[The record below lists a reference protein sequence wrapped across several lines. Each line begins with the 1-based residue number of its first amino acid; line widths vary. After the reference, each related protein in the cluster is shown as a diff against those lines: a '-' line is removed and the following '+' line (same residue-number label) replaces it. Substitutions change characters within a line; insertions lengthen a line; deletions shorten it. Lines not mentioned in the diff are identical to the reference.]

1 MKGKG
6 QMTDINVV
14 KQIQDL
20 RRDLDMEVNLFQE
33 QIELPLDE
41 ALIEDKQFPKQKQFS
56 SNSGQLNKGIAL
68 SKWFRKI
75 TSQFESI
82 DPFYK

>member
-1 MKGKG
+1 
-6 QMTDINVV
+6 MTDINVV

-20 RRDLDMEVNLFQE
+20 RRDLDMEVNLFHE
-33 QIELPLDE
+33 QVELPLDE
-41 ALIEDKQFPKQKQFS
+41 TLIDDKQILKQKQFG
-56 SNSGQLNKGIAL
+56 SNSSQLSRGVAL

>member
-1 MKGKG
+1 
-6 QMTDINVV
+6 MTDINVV

-20 RRDLDMEVNLFQE
+20 RRDLDMEVKLLHE
-33 QIELPLDE
+33 QVELPLE
-41 ALIEDKQFPKQKQFS
+41 ETLIEDKEFSEQQQFA
-56 SNSGQLNKGIAL
+56 SNSSQLSRSIAL

-75 TSQFESI
+75 TSQFETI

>member
-1 MKGKG
+1 
-6 QMTDINVV
+6 MTDINVV

-20 RRDLDMEVNLFQE
+20 RRDLDMEVNLFHE

-41 ALIEDKQFPKQKQFS
+41 ALIEVNESSEKNQFV
-56 SNSGQLNKGIAL
+56 SNSGQFNRGIAL

>member
-1 MKGKG
+1 
-6 QMTDINVV
+6 MTDINVV
-14 KQIQDL
+14 KQIQNL
-20 RRDLDMEVNLFQE
+20 RRDLDMEVDLFHE
-33 QIELPLDE
+33 QIELPLNE
-41 ALIEDKQFPKQKQFS
+41 VLIDDKQILEQKKFG
-56 SNSGQLNKGIAL
+56 SNSGQLIRGIAL

>member
-1 MKGKG
+1 MK
-6 QMTDINVV
+6 DVNVV
-14 KQIQDL
+14 KKIQDL
-20 RRDLDMEVNLFQE
+20 RKDLDMEVKLFHE

-41 ALIEDKQFPKQKQFS
+41 ALKEDKEFSEQKQFV
-56 SNSGQLNKGIAL
+56 SNSTQLNKGIAL

>member
-1 MKGKG
+1 
-6 QMTDINVV
+6 MTDINVA

-20 RRDLDMEVNLFQE
+20 RRDLDMEVNLFHE
-33 QIELPLDE
+33 QVELPLDE
-41 ALIEDKQFPKQKQFS
+41 TVIKDKQFSEQKRII
-56 SNSGQLNKGIAL
+56 NSVQLSRGIAL

>member
-1 MKGKG
+1 MK
-6 QMTDINVV
+6 DINVV
-14 KQIQDL
+14 KQVQDL
-20 RRDLDMEVNLFQE
+20 RRDLDMEVNLFHE

-41 ALIEDKQFPKQKQFS
+41 ALKEGKEFSEPKQFG
-56 SNSGQLNKGIAL
+56 SNSAHLNKGIAL

>member
-1 MKGKG
+1 
-6 QMTDINVV
+6 MTDINVV
-14 KQIQDL
+14 KKIHDL
-20 RRDLDMEVNLFQE
+20 RRDLDMEVNLFHE
-33 QIELPLDE
+33 QIELPLNE
-41 ALIEDKQFPKQKQFS
+41 TLIKDKQFSEQKQI
-56 SNSGQLNKGIAL
+56 SNSAHLSRCIAL

>member
-1 MKGKG
+1 
-6 QMTDINVV
+6 MTDINVV

-20 RRDLDMEVNLFQE
+20 RRDLDMEVNLFHE
-33 QIELPLDE
+33 QIELPLDD
-41 ALIEDKQFPKQKQFS
+41 ALIQDKQFSKQKQFS
-56 SNSGQLNKGIAL
+56 SNSDQLNKGIAL
-68 SKWFRKI
+68 SKWLRKI

>member
-1 MKGKG
+1 
-6 QMTDINVV
+6 MTDINVA

-20 RRDLDMEVNLFQE
+20 RRDLDMEVNLFHE

-41 ALIEDKQFPKQKQFS
+41 ALKEGKEFSETKQFG
-56 SNSGQLNKGIAL
+56 SNSAQLNKGIAL

>member
-1 MKGKG
+1 
-6 QMTDINVV
+6 MTDINVV
-14 KQIQDL
+14 KQIRDL
-20 RRDLDMEVNLFQE
+20 RRDLDMEVNLFHE

-41 ALIEDKQFPKQKQFS
+41 ALIEYKQFS
-56 SNSGQLNKGIAL
+56 EKKQFGNNSVQLSRGVAL

-75 TSQFESI
+75 TSQFETI

>member
-1 MKGKG
+1 
-6 QMTDINVV
+6 MTDIKVV
-14 KQIQDL
+14 KQIQGL
-20 RRDLDMEVNLFQE
+20 RRDLDMEVNLFHE

-41 ALIEDKQFPKQKQFS
+41 TLKESKEFSEQKKIG
-56 SNSGQLNKGIAL
+56 SNSTQLNKGIAL

>member
-1 MKGKG
+1 
-6 QMTDINVV
+6 MTNINVV

-20 RRDLDMEVNLFQE
+20 RRDLDMEANLFHE

-41 ALIEDKQFPKQKQFS
+41 ALIENKEFSKQKQI
-56 SNSGQLNKGIAL
+56 SNSTQLNKGITL
-68 SKWFRKI
+68 SKWLRKI

>member
-1 MKGKG
+1 
-6 QMTDINVV
+6 MTDINVV
-14 KQIQDL
+14 KKIQHL
-20 RRDLDMEVNLFQE
+20 RRDLDMEVNLFHE
-33 QIELPLDE
+33 QVELPLE
-41 ALIEDKQFPKQKQFS
+41 ETLIDDKEFSEKKQFG
-56 SNSGQLNKGIAL
+56 SNSAQLNRGISL

>member
-1 MKGKG
+1 
-6 QMTDINVV
+6 MTDINVA

-20 RRDLDMEVNLFQE
+20 RRDLDMEVNLFHE
-33 QIELPLDE
+33 QVELPLDE
-41 ALIEDKQFPKQKQFS
+41 ALIENKQFSKQKQFGC
-56 SNSGQLNKGIAL
+56 NSAQLSRGIAL

>member
-1 MKGKG
+1 
-6 QMTDINVV
+6 MTDINVV

-20 RRDLDMEVNLFQE
+20 RRDLDMEVNLFHE
-33 QIELPLDE
+33 QIELPLNED
-41 ALIEDKQFPKQKQFS
+41 LKEDKEFSEQKQFG
-56 SNSGQLNKGIAL
+56 SNSGQFSRGITL

-75 TSQFESI
+75 TSQFQSI

>member
-1 MKGKG
+1 
-6 QMTDINVV
+6 MTDINVV

-20 RRDLDMEVNLFQE
+20 RRDLDMEVNLLHE
-33 QIELPLDE
+33 QVELPLDDV
-41 ALIEDKQFPKQKQFS
+41 LIEGKQFS
-56 SNSGQLNKGIAL
+56 EKKQFGGNSDQLSRGIAL

-82 DPFYK
+82 DPFYN

>member
-1 MKGKG
+1 
-6 QMTDINVV
+6 MTDINVV
-14 KQIQDL
+14 KQIQNL
-20 RRDLDMEVNLFQE
+20 RRDLDMEVNLFHE

-41 ALIEDKQFPKQKQFS
+41 ALIKDKQFSEQKQFDKNS
-56 SNSGQLNKGIAL
+56 SQLSRGIAL

-82 DPFYK
+82 DPFYR

>member
-1 MKGKG
+1 
-6 QMTDINVV
+6 MTEINVA

-20 RRDLDMEVNLFQE
+20 RRDLDMEVNLFHE

-41 ALIEDKQFPKQKQFS
+41 TLIHDKEFLGQKQFGNNS
-56 SNSGQLNKGIAL
+56 SQLSRGIAL

>member
-1 MKGKG
+1 
-6 QMTDINVV
+6 MTEINVV

-20 RRDLDMEVNLFQE
+20 RRDLDMEVNLFHE

-41 ALIEDKQFPKQKQFS
+41 VLIEDKQFLEKKQFG
-56 SNSGQLNKGIAL
+56 SNSVQISRGVAL
-68 SKWFRKI
+68 SKWLRKI

>member
-1 MKGKG
+1 
-6 QMTDINVV
+6 MTDINVA

-20 RRDLDMEVNLFQE
+20 RRDLDMEVNLFHKQV
-33 QIELPLDE
+33 ELPLDE
-41 ALIEDKQFPKQKQFS
+41 ALIEDKEFSEKKQFD
-56 SNSGQLNKGIAL
+56 SNSVQLSKGIAL

-75 TSQFESI
+75 TSQFETI

>member
-1 MKGKG
+1 
-6 QMTDINVV
+6 MTEINVV

-20 RRDLDMEVNLFQE
+20 RRDLDMEVNLFHE

-41 ALIEDKQFPKQKQFS
+41 ALIQDKKISDQKQVS
-56 SNSGQLNKGIAL
+56 INSGQLSRGIAL

-75 TSQFESI
+75 ASQFESI

>member
-1 MKGKG
+1 
-6 QMTDINVV
+6 MTDVNVV
-14 KQIQDL
+14 KKIQDL
-20 RRDLDMEVNLFQE
+20 RKDLDMEVKLFHE

-41 ALIEDKQFPKQKQFS
+41 ALKEEKEFSEQKQFG
-56 SNSGQLNKGIAL
+56 SNSAQLSRGIAL

>member
-1 MKGKG
+1 
-6 QMTDINVV
+6 MTDINVV
-14 KQIQDL
+14 KQIQNL
-20 RRDLDMEVNLFQE
+20 RRDLDMEVNLFHE

-41 ALIEDKQFPKQKQFS
+41 ALKEDKEFSEKKQFV
-56 SNSGQLNKGIAL
+56 SNSAQLSRGIAL

>member
-1 MKGKG
+1 
-6 QMTDINVV
+6 MTDINVV
-14 KQIQDL
+14 KQIQGL
-20 RRDLDMEVNLFQE
+20 RRDLDMEVNLFHE

-41 ALIEDKQFPKQKQFS
+41 TLIEVNESSEKKQFV
-56 SNSGQLNKGIAL
+56 SNSGQFNRGIAL

>member
-1 MKGKG
+1 
-6 QMTDINVV
+6 MTDINVV
-14 KQIQDL
+14 KQIQGL
-20 RRDLDMEVNLFQE
+20 RRDLDMEVNLFHE

-41 ALIEDKQFPKQKQFS
+41 ALIEDKQFPKQKQFG
-56 SNSGQLNKGIAL
+56 SNSGQLSRAIAL

>member
-1 MKGKG
+1 
-6 QMTDINVV
+6 MTDINVV

-20 RRDLDMEVNLFQE
+20 RRDLDMEVNLLHE
-33 QIELPLDE
+33 QVELPLDE
-41 ALIEDKQFPKQKQFS
+41 VLLKDKQLSEKKQFGS
-56 SNSGQLNKGIAL
+56 SSVQLSRGVAL

-75 TSQFESI
+75 TSQFETI

>member
-1 MKGKG
+1 
-6 QMTDINVV
+6 MTEINVV

-20 RRDLDMEVNLFQE
+20 RRDLDMEVDLFHE

-41 ALIEDKQFPKQKQFS
+41 ALKEDKEFSEQKQFV
-56 SNSGQLNKGIAL
+56 SNSTQLNKGIAL

>member
-1 MKGKG
+1 
-6 QMTDINVV
+6 MTDVNIA

-20 RRDLDMEVNLFQE
+20 RRDLDMEVNLFHE

-41 ALIEDKQFPKQKQFS
+41 ALKEDKEFSEQKQFV
-56 SNSGQLNKGIAL
+56 SNSTQLNKGIAL

>member
-1 MKGKG
+1 
-6 QMTDINVV
+6 MTDIKVV
-14 KQIQDL
+14 KQIQNL
-20 RRDLDMEVNLFQE
+20 RRDLDMEVNLFHE

-41 ALIEDKQFPKQKQFS
+41 ALIEDKKISEQKQVS
-56 SNSGQLNKGIAL
+56 INSGQLNRGIAL

>member
-1 MKGKG
+1 
-6 QMTDINVV
+6 MTDINVV
-14 KQIQDL
+14 KQIQNL
-20 RRDLDMEVNLFQE
+20 RRDLDMEVNLFHE
-33 QIELPLDE
+33 QIELPLGE
-41 ALIEDKQFPKQKQFS
+41 ALIDDRQIPRQKQFDG
-56 SNSGQLNKGIAL
+56 NSGQLSKGIAL

>member
-1 MKGKG
+1 
-6 QMTDINVV
+6 MTDINVA
-14 KQIQDL
+14 KQIQNL
-20 RRDLDMEVNLFQE
+20 RRDLDMEVNLFHK

-41 ALIEDKQFPKQKQFS
+41 TLIKDKQFSEQKQIN
-56 SNSGQLNKGIAL
+56 NSAQLNRGIAL

>member
-1 MKGKG
+1 
-6 QMTDINVV
+6 MTDINVV
-14 KQIQDL
+14 KQIKDL
-20 RRDLDMEVNLFQE
+20 RRDLDMEVNLFHE
-33 QIELPLDE
+33 QVELPLDE
-41 ALIEDKQFPKQKQFS
+41 TLIKDKQFSEQKRI
-56 SNSGQLNKGIAL
+56 SNSVQLSRGIAL